1 MRVIYLFLH
10 VLYVLN
16 LLNIQYGLFFFE
28 KNIQSDLTKQN
39 MTKVDIKLKEVVD
52 TFFFFFF
59 KFQPM
64 MSALNNS
71 SLLSNKDTN
80 RFLM

>member
-1 MRVIYLFLH
+1 MAF
-10 VLYVLN
+10 
-16 LLNIQYGLFFFE
+16 FFFE

-59 KFQPM
+59 FESFNLWCPLLM
-64 MSALNNS
+64 IALYYQTKI
-71 SLLSNKDTN
+71 LIG
-80 RFLM
+80 F

>member
-16 LLNIQYGLFFFE
+16 LLNIQYGLFVFE

-52 TFFFFFF
+52 TFFFFF
-59 KFQPM
+59 KIQPM
-64 MSALNNS
+64 VSALNDS
-71 SLLSNKDTN
+71 SLLSNKYTN